1 MANINGFEIE
11 RKFLIEYPD
20 VKKLALID
28 GSKIMKISQS
38 YLEDKSRIR
47 KIEQNGEI
55 RYIKTVKKH
64 ITDIKREEKEWEI
77 SEEEYLL
84 DIKNRAK
91 GTKTIEKTRYAVP
104 FNDFIIEID
113 VFDFWSDR
121 AFAEIELKSEDEQF
135 VLPDFIKVIK
145 EVTFDKRYR
154 NSALSRKIVRDEII

>member
-1 MANINGFEIE
+1 MSNSSFSNSNET
-11 RKFLIEYPD
+11 D
-20 VKKLALID
+20 
-28 GSKIMKISQS
+28 SKHSSNTDQ
-38 YLEDKSRIR
+38 
-47 KIEQNGEI
+47 QNPF
-55 RYIKTVKKH
+55 
-64 ITDIKREEKEWEI
+64 
-77 SEEEYLL
+77 SS
-84 DIKNRAK
+84 
-91 GTKTIEKTRYAVP
+91 TKTIEKTRYAVP